1 MQNKLFI
8 RNLSFDT
15 TDSELSDLF
24 AAHGQVVSAKMACD
38 RETGKARG
46 FAFVEMNSHDSAQNA
61 IRALDSREFNG
72 RVIHVAM
79 SEPRERR
86 PNMAYGN

>member
-24 AAHGQVVSAKMACD
+24 AAHGEVVSAKIACD
-38 RETGKARG
+38 RQTGKARG
-46 FAFVEMNSHDSAQNA
+46 FAFVEMSSQDSAQDA

-86 PNMAYGN
+86 PNMTYSN